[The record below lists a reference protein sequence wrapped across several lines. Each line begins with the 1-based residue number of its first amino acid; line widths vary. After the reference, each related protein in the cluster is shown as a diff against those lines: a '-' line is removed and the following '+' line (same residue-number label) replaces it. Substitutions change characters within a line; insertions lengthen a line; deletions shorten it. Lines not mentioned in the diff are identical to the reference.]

1 MSEMSLSD
9 QINRKRL
16 PKHIAIIMDGN
27 GRWAQLHGEQRI
39 FGHQNGVS
47 AVRAASEACAELGV
61 AFLTLYAFSTEN
73 WARPRQEVDA
83 LMELLVATIGNEMG
97 TLMENNIKL
106 RAIGNLSSLPE
117 KCQQELSEAIDQTSQ
132 NTGLTLI
139 LALNYSA
146 RWELTEATRKIAVD
160 VQKGSL
166 APEDISETIISSY
179 LETSGFPDPELMI
192 RTSGEQRLSNYLLW
206 QLAYA
211 ELYFTPVLW
220 PDFDKEELYKAILD
234 FQGRER
240 RFGKTSEQVKVK

>member
-106 RAIGNLSSLPE
+106 HAIGNLSSLPE
-117 KCQQELSEAIDQTSQ
+117 KCQQELSEAIDQTSK